1 MDFEKFIEEVKSRI
15 KDFLP
20 EKYADAEIYV
30 HEQKKIN
37 RQYTGLTV
45 VGKNIA
51 NPTIKPVYCLL
62 IFFCSCT

>member
-37 RQYTGLTV
+37 SKYTGC
-45 VGKNIA
+45 GSSAPGNRWQEHCQSY
-51 NPTIKPVYCLL
+51 NQP
-62 IFFCSCT
+62 